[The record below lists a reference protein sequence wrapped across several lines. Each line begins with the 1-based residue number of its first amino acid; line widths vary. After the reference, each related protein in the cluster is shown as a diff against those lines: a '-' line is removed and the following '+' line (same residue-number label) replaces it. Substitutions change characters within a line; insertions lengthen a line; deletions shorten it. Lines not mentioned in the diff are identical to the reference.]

1 MSKMFAFEFI
11 QFDNSR
17 IDEADEGIVRTT
29 YTFDFI
35 GGDEDIQALYDKS
48 MNGFEYDDWVS
59 EVESDFGLHDFFG
72 TEKVLYGFSSDEV
85 QPDQYDRLIDHWKH
99 YFVKN
104 GFQVGETTIHKGIA
118 MDDLIG

>member
-1 MSKMFAFEFI
+1 LCE
-11 QFDNSR
+11 R
-17 IDEADEGIVRTT
+17 READEGIVRTT